1 LPEAF
6 VLLNVESGFEDEV
19 VKQLRN
25 LEAVQEAYVSYGSF
39 DLILRIKADTMEQL
53 KSVVSREIRFNGNVL
68 STLTLIRTDN
78 DRKSSKIIKY

>member
-1 LPEAF
+1 MPEAF